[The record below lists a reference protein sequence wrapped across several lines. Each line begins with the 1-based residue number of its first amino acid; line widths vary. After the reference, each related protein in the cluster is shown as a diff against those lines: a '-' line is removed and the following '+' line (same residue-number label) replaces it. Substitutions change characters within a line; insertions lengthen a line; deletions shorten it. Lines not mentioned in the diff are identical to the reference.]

1 MASGKIIHK
10 KAIMENRRSFI
21 RKMGIFGGA
30 AVAFPHIAKNL
41 SAQDAAKDS
50 KFDETP
56 VRLGFVGTGLM
67 GGDNMKAFKR
77 LGQRLVAYCDV
88 DAGDYGFGNAKKYA
102 DAGAESFT
110 DYREMFGKMKGKMDA
125 VVISTPDHNHFAVAM
140 SAVKHGYSIYLEKPL
155 CYSIWQC
162 RELAKAAKAA
172 GVKTQMGNFVHSGD
186 GIRTAKEW
194 IDAGLIGTVK
204 EVVLWTCR
212 PLVGVN
218 QRPGGFTSWPK
229 PDPIP
234 PNFDWDKWQNIAT
247 PTVTFTKRVVPLNWR
262 RFWKFGT
269 GSLGDIGC
277 HMLDV
282 PIEALGLKFPSR
294 IESRQRGGTDIS
306 VPLQDN
312 VNYYF
317 DTSSSGSPVVLK
329 WHSGF
334 VRPKNGKFEDGY
346 DESFLPPLPE
356 EYVKTGRGYDQ
367 LPNDGQ
373 FIIGTEGV
381 LFAPAMHLMGHPVI
395 LPKSKSEAAKAVAK
409 KIARVRNNDHRL
421 NFLDAVRGNIPEAT
435 SNFGAAAPLAEVV
448 LLGNMSLRT
457 GSKIEWDPKNMV
469 CAGNP
474 AANALVKPAMR
485 EGWY

>member
-1 MASGKIIHK
+1 MFKNRI
-10 KAIMENRRSFI
+10 IMENRRSFI
-21 RKMGIFGGA
+21 KKMGIVGGA
-30 AVAFPHIAKNL
+30 AVAFPYISNSL
-41 SAQDAAKDS
+41 NAQERQ

-67 GGDNMKAFKR
+67 GGDNMKSFKS
-77 LGQRLVAYCDV
+77 LKQKLVAYCDV

-102 DAGAESFT
+102 DPDAASFV
-110 DYREMFGKMKGKMDA
+110 DYREMFDKMKGKMDA

-140 SAVKHGYSIYLEKPL
+140 CAIKHGYDIYLEKPL

-204 EVVLWTCR
+204 EVIMWTCR

-218 QRPGGFTSWPK
+218 ERPGSYKSWPK

-247 PTVTFTKRVVPLNWR
+247 PTTTFTKRVVPLNWR

-282 PIEALGLKFPSR
+282 PIECLGLGSPSR
-294 IESRQRGGTDIS
+294 VESRQRGGTEIS

-317 DTSSSGSPVVLK
+317 DTSASGKPVTLR
-329 WHSGF
+329 WFSGF
-334 VRPKNGKFEDGY
+334 VQPKNGKYEKDY
-346 DESFLPPLPE
+346 DKSFLPPLPD
-356 EYVKTGRGYDQ
+356 EYLKTGRGYEQ
-367 LPNDGQ
+367 LPYDGQ
-373 FIIGTEGV
+373 FIVGTEGV
-381 LFAPAMHLMGHPVI
+381 LFSPKMHLIGAPVI
-395 LPKSKSEAAKAVAK
+395 LPKSKAADAKAIAK
-409 KIARVRNNDHRL
+409 KLPRVRHNDHRL
-421 NFLDAVRGNIPEAT
+421 NFLDAVRGNVESSC
-435 SNFGAAAPLAEVV
+435 SNFDVAAVLTESV

-457 GSKIEWDPKNMV
+457 NSKIVWDAEKLA
-469 CAGNP
+469 CADNP

-485 EGWY
+485 EGWF

>member
-1 MASGKIIHK
+1 
-10 KAIMENRRSFI
+10 MENRRNFI
-21 RKMGIFGGA
+21 KKIGTLSSATLAFPYIASNLRA
-30 AVAFPHIAKNL
+30 ENAVA
-41 SAQDAAKDS
+41 DS

-67 GGDNMKAFKR
+67 GGGNMKGFKS
-77 LGQRLVAYCDV
+77 LKQKLVAYCDV
-88 DAGDYGFGNAKKYA
+88 DSGNYGFGNAKKFA
-102 DAGAESFT
+102 DADAQSFV
-110 DYREMFGKMKGKMDA
+110 DYREMFEKMKGKMDA

-140 SAVKHGYSIYLEKPL
+140 CAVKHGYHIYLEKPL
-155 CYSIWQC
+155 CFTIWQC
-162 RELAKAAKAA
+162 REIAKAAKSA

-194 IDAGLIGTVK
+194 INAGLIGTVK

-234 PNFDWDKWQNIAT
+234 ENFDWDKWQNIVT
-247 PTVTFTKRVVPLNWR
+247 PTTTFTKKVVPLNWR

-282 PIEALGLKFPSR
+282 PIECFGLKFPSK

-306 VPLQDN
+306 IPLQDN

-317 DTSSSGSPVVLK
+317 DSNFTGSPITLK

-334 VRPKNGKFEDGY
+334 VKPRNGKFEDNY
-346 DESFLPPLPE
+346 DKSFLPPLPE
-356 EYVKTGRGYDQ
+356 EYLKTGKGYEQ
-367 LPNDGQ
+367 LSNDGQ

-381 LFAPAMHLMGHPVI
+381 LYSPAMHLLGKPVL
-395 LPKSKSEAAKAVAK
+395 LPKSKTQDAEAIK
-409 KIARVRNNDHRL
+409 KNIARVRHNDHRL
-421 NFLDAVRGNIPEAT
+421 NFIDAIRGNVAEAT
-435 SNFGAAAPLAEVV
+435 SNFDAAAPLAEVV

-457 GSKIEWDPKNMV
+457 NSTIQWNPETMT
-469 CAGNP
+469 CANNP
-474 AANALVKPAMR
+474 AANALVNQPMR